1 MILTA
6 ALLASL
12 GPGLLRAQA
21 PELALDRPGHWNV
34 KPVRWSPEVP
44 AGARPR
50 LNQAITDLLAVLRKT
65 PALAQPKGYDVTVD
79 PRAEWHDLDTQFEG
93 RRPRYAAA
101 DISIELA
108 AYEKGAKPPDTPH
121 VVAVI
126 QIRVNDLSL
135 FAGWEAGHG
144 VSDQDADARF
154 LNDPPE
160 PFEKRGELPVYH
172 DWAERDAW
180 VVLTRAK
187 VPLFIPVPRERYL
200 QFEIAEMQKLTGRQM
215 ATMKPPPSN
224 DPQVLA
230 AWKEAQK
237 RMAEISQT
245 FSEGKAHFQAQLD
258 GLTKQLADMPPAGRR
273 AATYVSNPNPT
284 DTGNI
289 EFVEHGDSDA
299 KAVAYRNPA
308 LMNDRLPPG
317 TPQILTIRVEP
328 HDEWPEL
335 APKIEGELDWAAFQM
350 ILSSAL

>member
-1 MILTA
+1 MKTV
-6 ALLASL
+6 
-12 GPGLLRAQA
+12 RWA
-21 PELALDRPGHWNV
+21 PEI
-34 KPVRWSPEVP
+34 P

-50 LNQAITDLLAVLRKT
+50 LNQAITDLVAVLRKT
-65 PALAQPKGYDVTVD
+65 PTLAQPKGFDVTVD

-101 DISIELA
+101 DISFELA
-108 AYEKGAKPPDTPH
+108 AYEKGAKPQDTPH

-135 FAGWEAGHG
+135 FAGWETGRG
-144 VSDQDADARF
+144 VSEQDADARF

-160 PFEKRGELPVYH
+160 PFEMRGELPVFH

-200 QFEIAEMQKLTGRQM
+200 QFEIAEMQKLAGRQM
-215 ATMKPPPSN
+215 ATMKPPPSK

-237 RMAEISQT
+237 RMAEVTQT
-245 FSEGKAHFQAQLD
+245 FNEGKVHFQAQLEE
-258 GLTKQLADMPPAGRR
+258 LTKQLADMPPADRQ
-273 AATYVSNPNPT
+273 AATNVSNPNPT
-284 DTGNI
+284 DIGKI
-289 EFVEHGDSDA
+289 EFLQPGDSDA
-299 KAVAYRNPA
+299 KGVVYRNPA
-308 LMNDRLPPG
+308 LMDDRLPPG

-328 HDEWPEL
+328 EDEWPEL
-335 APKIEGELDWAAFQM
+335 APTIERELDWAAFQK
-350 ILSSAL
+350 ILTATP